1 MHRRLVPALSCAV
14 TIVLGLAVDG
24 LATGP
29 VADKVGDVLYACLAV
44 LGLWFLR
51 PRARARRLAVG
62 AMAWCGGVELLQLSD
77 LPGALAS
84 RVPWARLVLGSG
96 FDPLDLPAY
105 AAGCLLGA
113 SVVATARRTRP
124 VPAATRPPPVHG

>member
-44 LGLWFLR
+44 LGLWFLH
-51 PRARARRLAVG
+51 PRAPLRWLAAG
-62 AMAWCGGVELLQLSD
+62 ALVWCVGVELLQLSD

-84 RVPWARLVLGSG
+84 WAPWVRLVLGSG
-96 FDPLDLPAY
+96 FDALDLPAY

-113 SVVATARRTRP
+113 SVVAAARRTRP
-124 VPAATRPPPVHG
+124 VPAATPPPHVHG